1 MRVIRSSAAAV
12 VCALALAGC
21 SVHPSAGPAGE
32 AVPPPTT
39 APLTTDVPPLF
50 GAPASPLL
58 TSGELSPSPTGGLPT
73 VTFSPTSPGSPTV
86 PFTRSSTSRNQTT
99 ASHHHATRHHSP
111 TPPAPTPPPTN
122 PACSARATGQVGGR
136 WRQAIAFTAPGTHVY
151 PDSVQSL
158 QACTSS
164 GLPVTFALAPG
175 AVNCSL
181 RGSQVEATSTPA
193 SCVVVASQA
202 GNSRFAPAAS
212 VSGAYRVDPQ
222 TVSGSWGGPPA
233 GTPLT
238 VAGGLTV
245 TVVIASNGSYHIG
258 DVSLDSSDESV
269 CSSVDVGPV
278 SGSGTSRTNVVVPLT
293 APGTCTLSMSIVG
306 AALNTVNQAPAPV
319 SYPITS

>member
-1 MRVIRSSAAAV
+1 VRVIRSSAAAV
-12 VCALALAGC
+12 VCTLAVAAC
-21 SVHPSAGPAGE
+21 SVHPSAGPGGGE

-39 APLTTDVPPLF
+39 ASPTTDVPPLF
-50 GAPASPLL
+50 GEPASPTL
-58 TSGELSPSPTGGLPT
+58 TSGGLSTTTTGGLPT
-73 VTFSPTSPGSPTV
+73 GTTLPSSSTV

-99 ASHHHATRHHSP
+99 APHHHTRRHH
-111 TPPAPTPPPTN
+111 AVTPPPTN

-136 WRQAIAFTAPGTHVY
+136 WRQAIAFAAPGSHQY
-151 PDSVQSL
+151 PDSIQSL
-158 QACTSS
+158 HACASS
-164 GLPVTFALAPG
+164 GLPVTFALAAG

-181 RGSQVEATSTPA
+181 TGSQVEATSAPA

-202 GNSRFAPAAS
+202 GNRRFAPAAS
-212 VSGAYRVDPQ
+212 VSGAYRVGLQ

-245 TVVIASNGSYHIG
+245 TVVITSGGSYQIG

-278 SGSGTSRTNVVVPLT
+278 SGSGTTTTNVVVPLN

-306 AALNTVNQAPAPV
+306 AALNTVNQAPAPR
-319 SYPITS
+319 SYTVTS